1 MKIGLSKIDEFRTF
15 FDVVLEYRD
24 TVELAFGNL
33 GLKVSVLNRSHSSFY
48 EVFYDKDFFD
58 VYDVDGTEVLNV
70 FIEDLYKIL
79 KTASKNEYLE
89 FETSDEMINVI
100 FEKDGNTR
108 NFELVQAQIFD
119 ETPQKPNI
127 PLTCKFITDMDVLN
141 QTFKDIGVIKTNSV
155 DFVVSENELAL
166 KSTEQAMTKYSHK
179 IYIESSDSAS
189 ARYSIEYLKDIV
201 KFKKISNVV
210 EILIGDDMPLI
221 WTCEGENI
229 MVNGLIAPL
238 MGEE

>member
-1 MKIGLSKIDEFRTF
+1 MKIGLSKIEEFRIF

-48 EVFYDKDFFD
+48 EVFYEKDFFD

-79 KTASKNEYLE
+79 KTASKDEYLE
-89 FETSDEMINVI
+89 FETSDELIKVI
-100 FEKDGNTR
+100 FEKDENTR

-119 ETPQKPNI
+119 EVPNKPNI
-127 PLTCKFITDMDVLN
+127 PLECEFVTDMDVLS

-155 DFVVSENELAL
+155 DFSVSERELVL
-166 KSTEQAMTKYSHK
+166 QSTEQAMTKYAHK
-179 IYIESSDSAS
+179 IYVEASDKAS

-210 EILIGDDMPLI
+210 EIKIGDDMPLI
-221 WTCEGENI
+221 WNCVGENI
-229 MVNGLIAPL
+229 IVNGLIAPL